1 MEENRDQNWVQ
12 TKVKIKQQ
20 REKLM
25 SEFKNLKRKR

>member
-12 TKVKIKQQ
+12 KKVKIKQQ